1 MSKTYLCV
9 WHNHYKHHISKDF
22 SKTQFSL
29 ISRKYRVRFYRF
41 TCIQE
46 RYPGLT
52 RSSKRGW
59 LKENC
64 TASPSLVLLL
74 YIYQSRPIPCS
85 FSLRDSFQI
94 VPPSQMILSIDHSL
108 PHCTTTQP
116 FILKKSLR
124 QKKDILWGTKLLN
137 VIQKVSFSHLILFF
151 KGASPD
157 YTVCVKVYPA
167 RGHIV
172 PPAGS

>member
-22 SKTQFSL
+22 PKTQFSL
-29 ISRKYRVRFYRF
+29 ISRKYRVRFYLF

-94 VPPSQMILSIDHSL
+94 VPRSHDFVNRPFFAPLYNYPTFYIKEKPPSE
-108 PHCTTTQP
+108 
-116 FILKKSLR
+116 KKYFVR
-124 QKKDILWGTKLLN
+124 NKILN
-137 VIQKVSFSHLILFF
+137 VIQKVIFSHLILFF
-151 KGASPD
+151 KEASPD

>member
-1 MSKTYLCV
+1 MKKTFFHRLYRLLGQMSKTYLCV

-22 SKTQFSL
+22 PKTQFSL
-29 ISRKYRVRFYRF
+29 ISRKYRVRFYLF

-124 QKKDILWGTKLLN
+124 QKKRYFVRNKTSERYSK
-137 VIQKVSFSHLILFF
+137 S
-151 KGASPD
+151 
-157 YTVCVKVYPA
+157 
-167 RGHIV
+167 
-172 PPAGS
+172 